1 MANIV
6 INKDPLAEFLD
17 SIPKMIMEARMYRD
31 ELDWKT
37 EQRELDRQYQ
47 TQNVLLQNKL
57 ETQSKLED
65 RKWQLENSL
74 SQLGVIS
81 DSQQKLDDSQQSEG
95 FSSINNVN
103 KASLVEQIN

>member
-37 EQRELDRQYQ
+37 EQR
-47 TQNVLLQNKL
+47 
-57 ETQSKLED
+57 
-65 RKWQLENSL
+65 
-74 SQLGVIS
+74 
-81 DSQQKLDDSQQSEG
+81 
-95 FSSINNVN
+95 
-103 KASLVEQIN
+103 